1 MSDYLE
7 RASYNWSEDSVRLIN
22 TPSRQ
27 AKNTYFYMQEAGYF
41 KTTPPYF
48 TERRGLPSF
57 LILYTLSGHGV
68 LHYQSQEHILSEG
81 KCFFIN
87 CMLHHDYAACA
98 GDQWEFL
105 WLHFYGASSLG
116 YYREFERSGFHILD
130 VQNRSGFESILRR
143 IVAVNQEKQLFCE
156 LLTSNLI
163 INLLTE
169 ILILNS
175 TGQTEQLLVPD
186 YVSQTA
192 KYIDIHFKEDLSL
205 DALASL
211 QHISKYYLSREF
223 KRYMGITLQEYLINS
238 RINYAKELLKYTD
251 QPVSEIAYACG
262 MHNVSHFIHQFK
274 IKENMTPLSY
284 KSQWKEQNCQ

>member
-41 KTTPPYF
+41 KTAPPYF

-57 LILYTLSGHGV
+57 LIVYTLSGHGV
-68 LHYQSQEHILSEG
+68 LHYQGQEYILSEG
-81 KCFFIN
+81 KCFFID
-87 CMLHHDYAACA
+87 CMLHHDYATCTD
-98 GDQWEFL
+98 DQWEFL

-130 VQNRSGFESILRR
+130 IQDRFSFESTLRR
-143 IVAVNQEKQLFCE
+143 IIAINQKKQLFCE

-163 INLLTE
+163 LNLLTE

-175 TGQTEQLLVPD
+175 TGQAELLLIPD
-186 YVSQTA
+186 FVSQTA
-192 KYIDIHFKEDLSL
+192 KYIDIHFNEDLPL
-205 DALASL
+205 DNLARL

-223 KRYMGITLQEYLINS
+223 KRCMGTTLQDYIMNS
-238 RINYAKELLKYTD
+238 RINFAKEQLRFTD
-251 QPVSEIAYACG
+251 LPVSEIAYACG
-262 MHNVSHFIHQFK
+262 MHNVSHFIHLFK
-274 IKENMTPLSY
+274 MRENMTPLSY
-284 KSQWKEQNCQ
+284 RKQWKEGQ